1 MPTSDSESARAL
13 RNRRTSDFRLAL
25 PPWITTCSLCY
36 VDLPVHVVS
45 EDHAINRDRR
55 ERIKYVGFT
64 AVVGILLLLNLVGV
78 FDSVFGIDT
87 AIFLAVLAG
96 YKTFYRAISELLDRK
111 ISADLAIVIAAIAA
125 LAIGE
130 YLAAAEAM
138 FIMLLGEGLEAW
150 AAGRTER
157 AIHRFVDQLPHQAR
171 VLRDGAEVEV
181 HVEDL
186 VPGDIIVVRAGE
198 RIAADG
204 IVDKGES
211 SVDESP
217 ITGESVPRDKSWGDE
232 VFSGTVNTHG
242 LLHVRVTHAGDE
254 STLARLIH
262 LVEEARDHRT
272 APVVR
277 VADRYARYFLPA
289 ILLAAGV
296 TYFLSSD
303 SDTTERVR
311 RAVTVL
317 IVGCPCALIL
327 ATPAAMVAA
336 IGGLARRGLLA
347 RGGQV
352 VQKASEIDT
361 VVFDKTG
368 TLTTGAFEI
377 VEILVAPGRT
387 KEEVLALGAT
397 AEASSDHPLARVI
410 VQSAEQ
416 RGIAIEESQDAQI
429 VPGRGAQ
436 CFLDGRVVRAGNE
449 AFLSD
454 NGIEGLHDYLG
465 AADSAGATPV
475 LVASGNAFVGAILL
489 RDTPRQGAHDA
500 IHEIEGLGIPNVIL
514 LTGDRRKAADAMAR
528 VVGITHVEAELLPEQ
543 KLDRIKQL
551 QVQGRKVAMIGDG
564 VNDAPALAAADVG
577 VAISGSGAD
586 IAAEAADVVD
596 LNPEIG
602 RLPKLFGV
610 SRNAVT
616 TVWQNII
623 LFAGVV
629 NVVAV
634 YIAGKGWMG
643 PALAAGVHQISS
655 IFVMLNS
662 VRLLRVERA
671 AGQVSRWQRVW
682 DLLGIGRFWES
693 VVRALRRIDPAGGF
707 AWLVEN
713 HRQLAKPAGA
723 VCLAAWIS
731 TSVFTVRTDELGV
744 IERFG
749 RKVLPHREPGLHLKA
764 PWPVDRLT
772 KVRAKQVRVVEIG
785 FRASEGGS
793 FTEPPSYEWNIQH
806 RDGRIRLQDEETL
819 MLTGDQNM
827 IEMTAVVHYDIVRP
841 DDYLFQHVDA
851 EQLIRAA
858 SEAALRSVVNT
869 VTLDALLT
877 TGRHKAELLAAKDLS
892 ARLDAYQA
900 GIRVLHIRFQDMHP
914 SVEVVDAFREV
925 AGALEEK
932 SRMIN
937 EAEGYANE
945 QVALARGQGEALA
958 QEAKGYLASRSERAV
973 GDAARFQQ
981 LESAYRTAPTAT
993 ATRLYLEAME
1003 EILPGR
1009 KKLVIDTQGGRR
1021 NLWTVDDGVLV
1032 APPGARMQQPP
1043 PPFEMP
1049 QPGE

>member
-1 MPTSDSESARAL
+1 M
-13 RNRRTSDFRLAL
+13 
-25 PPWITTCSLCY
+25 
-36 VDLPVHVVS
+36 HVVS

-64 AVVGILLLLNLVGV
+64 AVVGILLLLNLLGIL
-78 FDSVFGIDT
+78 DSVLGIDT

-96 YKTFYRAISELLDRK
+96 YKTFYRAISELLDRR
-111 ISADLAIVIAAIAA
+111 ISADLAIVIAALAA

-157 AIHRFVDQLPHQAR
+157 AIHRFVDQLPHNAR
-171 VLRDGAEVEV
+171 VLRDGVEVEV

-186 VPGDIIVVRAGE
+186 VPGDVIAVRAGE
-198 RIAADG
+198 RISADG
-204 IVDKGES
+204 IVELGES

-217 ITGESVPRDKSWGDE
+217 ITGESVPRDKTAGDE
-232 VFSGTVNTHG
+232 VFSGTVNGHG
-242 LLHVRVTHAGDE
+242 LLHLRVTHAGEE

-289 ILLAAGV
+289 ILLAAGAV
-296 TYFLSSD
+296 YFLSSD
-303 SDTTERVR
+303 ADTAERVR
-311 RAVTVL
+311 RSVAVL

-377 VEILVAPGRT
+377 VEILVAPGHT
-387 KEEVLALGAT
+387 EEQVLALGAT

-410 VQSAEQ
+410 VRSAGE
-416 RGIAIEESQDAQI
+416 RGINAEESQDAQI

-436 CFLDGRVVRAGNE
+436 CVCDGRVVRAGNE
-449 AFLSD
+449 AFLNE
-454 NGIEGLHDYLG
+454 NGIEGLQDYLA

-475 LVASGNAFVGAILL
+475 LVARGDAFAGAILL
-489 RDTPRQGAHDA
+489 RDTPRRGAHDA
-500 IHEIEGLGIPNVIL
+500 IKEIEDLGIRNVIL

-528 VVGITHVEAELLPEQ
+528 VVGISHVEAELLPEQ

-623 LFAGVV
+623 VFAGVV

-655 IFVMLNS
+655 ILVMLNS
-662 VRLLRVERA
+662 VRLLRVERP
-671 AGQVSRWQRVW
+671 AGQVSRWQRLW
-682 DLLGIGRFWES
+682 RLLGLGRFWES
-693 VVRALRRIDPAGGF
+693 VVSVLRRIDPAGGF

-713 HRQLAKPAGA
+713 RRQLAKPAA
-723 VCLAAWIS
+723 AFCLATWVS
-731 TSVFTVRTDELGV
+731 TSVFTIRTDELGV

-749 RKVLPHREPGLHLKA
+749 RKVLPHREPGLHFKV

-772 KVRAKQVRVVEIG
+772 RVRAKQVRVVEIG
-785 FRASEGGS
+785 FRTSETAS
-793 FTEPPSYEWNIQH
+793 FTQPPSYEWNLQH
-806 RDGRIRLQDEETL
+806 RDGRIQLEDEETL

-827 IEMTAVVHYDIVRP
+827 IEMTAVVHYDITRP

-851 EQLIRAA
+851 ETVIRAA
-858 SEAALRSVVNT
+858 SESALRSVVNT
-869 VTLDALLT
+869 TSLDALLT
-877 TGRHKAELLAAKDLS
+877 TGRHKAELLAAAALNAQLGDY
-892 ARLDAYQA
+892 RA
-900 GIRVLHIRFQDMHP
+900 GVRVLHVRFQDMHP

-945 QVALARGQGEALA
+945 QVALARGQGEALV
-958 QEAKGYLASRSERAV
+958 QEAKGYLVSRSERAG
-973 GDAARFQQ
+973 GDAERFRQ
-981 LESAYRTAPTAT
+981 LESAYRAAPASTS
-993 ATRLYLEAME
+993 TRLYLEAME

-1009 KKLVIDTQGGRR
+1009 KKLIIDSQGGRR
-1021 NLWTVDDGVLV
+1021 TLWTVDDGVLV
-1032 APPGARMQQPP
+1032 APPGAQMQQPP

-1049 QPGE
+1049 EPGE

>member
-1 MPTSDSESARAL
+1 M
-13 RNRRTSDFRLAL
+13 
-25 PPWITTCSLCY
+25 
-36 VDLPVHVVS
+36 HVVS

-64 AVVGILLLLNLVGV
+64 AVVGVLLLLNLVGV
-78 FDSVFGIDT
+78 FRSVLGIDT
-87 AIFLAVLAG
+87 AIFLALLAG
-96 YKTFYRAISELLDRK
+96 YKTFYRAISELFERR
-111 ISADLAIVIAAIAA
+111 ISADLAIVIAAFAA

-157 AIHRFVDQLPHQAR
+157 AIHRFVEQLPQHAR
-171 VLRDGAEVEV
+171 VLEDGQEVEV
-181 HVEDL
+181 PVEDL
-186 VPGDIIVVRAGE
+186 VPGDLIVVRAGE

-204 IVDKGES
+204 VVEKGES
-211 SVDESP
+211 SIDESP
-217 ITGESVPRDKSWGDE
+217 ITGESVPRDKSQGDE
-232 VFSGTVNTHG
+232 VFSGTVNGHG
-242 LLHVRVTHAGDE
+242 RLQIRVSLAGEE

-289 ILLAAGV
+289 ILLAAAAV
-296 TYFLSSD
+296 YFLSSD
-303 SDTTERVR
+303 VETAERVR
-311 RAVTVL
+311 RAVAVL

-327 ATPAAMVAA
+327 ATPSAMVAA

-368 TLTTGAFEI
+368 TLTTGEFEI
-377 VEILVAPGRT
+377 VEILPASGQSER
-387 KEEVLALGAT
+387 EVLSLGAT
-397 AEASSDHPLARVI
+397 AEASSDHPLAKVI
-410 VQSAEQ
+410 VQTAAD
-416 RGIAIEESQDAQI
+416 RGIAVLDSDDAQI
-429 VPGRGAQ
+429 VPGRGAECRAHGQ
-436 CFLDGRVVRAGNE
+436 AVRAGNQ
-449 AFLSD
+449 AFLSA
-454 NGIEGLHDYLG
+454 NGVEVPTSYLD
-465 AADSAGATPV
+465 AADRAGATPV
-475 LVASGNAFVGAILL
+475 LVAADRELIGAILL
-489 RDTPRQGAHDA
+489 RDTPRPGARDA
-500 IHEIEGLGIPNVIL
+500 IHEIEDLGIANIVL

-528 VVGITHVEAELLPEQ
+528 VVGITHVEAELLPEH

-596 LNPEIG
+596 LNRDIG
-602 RLPKLFGV
+602 KLPKLFGV
-610 SRNAVT
+610 SRKAVF

-634 YIAGKGWMG
+634 YVAGMGWMG

-662 VRLLRVERA
+662 VRLLRVERP
-671 AGQVSRWQRVW
+671 AGQLSWRQR
-682 DLLGIGRFWES
+682 LSGSLGLDRLWTA
-693 VVRALRRIDPAGGF
+693 VLNVLRQIDPAAGF

-713 HRQLAKPAGA
+713 RRSLLKPSA
-723 VCLAAWIS
+723 VLLAALWIS
-731 TSVFTVRTDELGV
+731 TSVVVLNTNETGV

-749 RKVLPHREPGLHLKA
+749 RKVLPHRSPGLQVKL

-772 KVRAKQVRVVEIG
+772 RVEAKKARAIEIG
-785 FRASEGGS
+785 FRTSVEEAFSQ
-793 FTEPPSYEWNIQH
+793 PPSYEWNLQH
-806 RDGRIRLQDEETL
+806 RDGRIRLQEEETL

-827 IEMTAVVHYDIVRP
+827 IEMTAVVHYDIERP
-841 DDYLFQHVDA
+841 DDYLFQQVDA
-851 EQLIRAA
+851 EAVIRSA
-858 SEAALRSVVNT
+858 SEATLRSVVNT
-869 VTLDALLT
+869 VPLDSLLT
-877 TGRHKAELLAAKDLS
+877 TGRHQAELKAAEELS
-892 ARLDAYQA
+892 ARLQAYRTGA
-900 GIRVLHIRFQDMHP
+900 RVLHVRFQDLHP

-932 SRMIN
+932 NRMIN

-945 QVALARGQGEALA
+945 QVALARGQGEALV
-958 QEAKGYLASRSERAV
+958 QEAHGYMASRSDRAA
-973 GDAARFQQ
+973 GDAARFSQ
-981 LESAYRTAPTAT
+981 LESAYRGAPGPTS
-993 ATRLYLEAME
+993 TRLYIEAME

-1009 KKLVIDTQGGRR
+1009 KKLIVDTSRGRR
-1021 NLWTVDDGVLV
+1021 TLWTVDEGVFV
-1032 APPGARMQQPP
+1032 APPGSQMQQPP
-1043 PPFEMP
+1043 PPFEIP
-1049 QPGE
+1049 PGAE

>member
-1 MPTSDSESARAL
+1 M
-13 RNRRTSDFRLAL
+13 
-25 PPWITTCSLCY
+25 
-36 VDLPVHVVS
+36 HVVS

-55 ERIKYVGFT
+55 EQIKYVGFT
-64 AVVGILLLLNLVGV
+64 AVVGFLLLLNLFGI
-78 FDSVFGIDT
+78 FDSVGGFDT
-87 AIFLAVLAG
+87 AIFLAILAG

-111 ISADLAIVIAAIAA
+111 ISADLAIVIAAGAA

-157 AIHRFVDQLPHQAR
+157 AIHRFVDQLPHHAR
-171 VLRDGAEVEV
+171 VLRDGEEVEV

-186 VPGDIIVVRAGE
+186 VPGDLVVVRAGE
-198 RIAADG
+198 RISADG
-204 IVDKGES
+204 IVEHGES
-211 SVDESP
+211 SIDESP
-217 ITGESVPRDKSWGDE
+217 ITGESVPRDKTSGDE
-232 VFSGTVNTHG
+232 VFSGTVNGHG
-242 LLHVRVTHAGDE
+242 LLHVRVTHAGEE

-289 ILLAAGV
+289 ILLAAGAV
-296 TYFLSSD
+296 YFLSSD
-303 SDTTERVR
+303 AETSERVR
-311 RAVTVL
+311 RAVAVL

-368 TLTTGAFEI
+368 TLTSGEFEI
-377 VEILVAPGRT
+377 VEILAAEGHS
-387 KEEVLALGAT
+387 EEQVLSLGAT
-397 AEASSDHPLARVI
+397 AEAGSDHPLAKVI
-410 VQSAEQ
+410 VRSAGD
-416 RGIAIEESQDAQI
+416 RGIEAATSEDAQI

-436 CFLDGRVVRAGNE
+436 CVFGGSVIRAGNE
-449 AFLSD
+449 AFLAE
-454 NGIEGLHDYLG
+454 NGIEGFHDSLA
-465 AADSAGATPV
+465 AADRAGATPV
-475 LVASGNAFVGAILL
+475 LVAEGSRFAGAILL
-489 RDTPRQGAHDA
+489 RDTPKPGAHDA
-500 IHEIEGLGIPNVIL
+500 VHEIEDLGIANVIL

-528 VVGITHVEAELLPEQ
+528 VVGISHVEAELLPEQ

-596 LNPEIG
+596 LNAQIG
-602 RLPKLFGV
+602 KLPKLFGV
-610 SRNAVT
+610 SRRAVT

-662 VRLLRVERA
+662 VRLLRVERP
-671 AGQVSRWQRVW
+671 AGQLTRWQRFWGFV
-682 DLLGIGRFWES
+682 GIGRVWEAAVAILS
-693 VVRALRRIDPAGGF
+693 RIDPAGGF
-707 AWLVEN
+707 AWLVE
-713 HRQLAKPAGA
+713 HRRRLWRPAGVA
-723 VCLAAWIS
+723 CLAAWVS
-731 TSVFTVRTDELGV
+731 TSAFTIGTEEVGV

-749 RKVLPHREPGLHLKA
+749 RKVMPHREPGLHLKL

-772 KVRAKQVRVVEIG
+772 KIRAREIRVIEIG
-785 FRASEGGS
+785 FRTSDAAS
-793 FTEPPSYEWNIQH
+793 FNEPPAYEWNLQH
-806 RDGRIRLQDEETL
+806 RDGRIQLRDDETL

-827 IEMTAVVHYDIVRP
+827 IEMTAVVHYDIDRP
-841 DDYLFQHVDA
+841 DDYLFQQVDP
-851 EQLIRAA
+851 ESLIRSA

-869 VTLDALLT
+869 IPLDSLLT
-877 TGRHKAELLAAKDLS
+877 TGRRKAEGLAAEELNALLADY
-892 ARLDAYQA
+892 RA
-900 GIRVLHIRFQDMHP
+900 GVRALKVHIQDMHP

-932 SRMIN
+932 NRMIN

-945 QVALARGQGEALA
+945 QVALARGQGEALV
-958 QEAKGYLASRSERAV
+958 QEAEGYRASRSDRAS
-973 GDAARFQQ
+973 GDAARFSQ
-981 LESAYRTAPTAT
+981 LESAYRTAPGPTS
-993 ATRLYLEAME
+993 TRLYLETME
-1003 EILPGR
+1003 EVLPGR
-1009 KKLVIDTQGGRR
+1009 RKLVIDSAGGRR
-1021 NLWTVDDGVLV
+1021 TLWTMDDGVLV
-1032 APPGARMQQPP
+1032 APPGSQMQQPP

-1049 QPGE
+1049 EHGE

>member
-1 MPTSDSESARAL
+1 M
-13 RNRRTSDFRLAL
+13 
-25 PPWITTCSLCY
+25 
-36 VDLPVHVVS
+36 HVVS

-64 AVVGILLLLNLVGV
+64 AVVGVLLLLNLFGV
-78 FDSVFGIDT
+78 FDSVLGIDT
-87 AIFLAVLAG
+87 AIILAILAG
-96 YKTFYRAISELLDRK
+96 YKTFYRAIAELLDRK
-111 ISADLAIVIAAIAA
+111 ISADLAIVIAAVAA

-130 YLAAAEAM
+130 NLAAAEAM

-157 AIHRFVDQLPHQAR
+157 AIHRFVDQLPHHAR
-171 VLRDGAEVEV
+171 ILRDGEEVEV

-198 RIAADG
+198 RISADG
-204 IVDKGES
+204 TVELGES

-217 ITGESVPRDKSWGDE
+217 ITGESVPRDKAFGDE
-232 VFSGTVNTHG
+232 VFSGTVNGHG
-242 LLHVRVTHAGDE
+242 RLHIRVTHAGEE

-289 ILLAAGV
+289 ILLAAAAV
-296 TYFLSSD
+296 YFLAGD
-303 SDTTERVR
+303 VETAERVR
-311 RAVTVL
+311 RSVAVL

-352 VQKASEIDT
+352 VQKAAEIDT

-368 TLTTGAFEI
+368 TLTSGAFEI
-377 VEILVAPGRT
+377 VEILAAPGRA
-387 KEEVLALGAT
+387 EAEVLALGAT
-397 AEASSDHPLARVI
+397 AEASSDHPLAKVVVRA
-410 VQSAEQ
+410 AEE
-416 RGIAIEESQDAQI
+416 RGIPTGAAEDAQI

-436 CFLDGRVVRAGNE
+436 CIHEGLAIRAGNE
-449 AFLSD
+449 AFLAEH
-454 NGIEGLHDYLG
+454 GVGGLRDYLH
-465 AADSAGATPV
+465 AADRAGATPV
-475 LVASGNAFVGAILL
+475 LVAQGRDLVGAILL
-489 RDTPRQGAHDA
+489 RDTPRSGAHQA
-500 IHEIEGLGIPNVIL
+500 VHEIEDLGISNVIL
-514 LTGDRRKAADAMAR
+514 LTGDRRKAADAMAK
-528 VVGITHVEAELLPEQ
+528 VVGINHVEAELLPEQ

-596 LNPEIG
+596 LNPGIG
-602 RLPKLFGV
+602 KLPKLFGV

-629 NVVAV
+629 NVAAV
-634 YIAGKGWMG
+634 YVAGKGWMG

-662 VRLLRVERA
+662 VRLLRVERP
-671 AGQVSRWQRVW
+671 AGQLARWERLW
-682 DLLGIGRFWES
+682 SLTGIGRLWEGA
-693 VVRALRRIDPAGGF
+693 VRLLSRIDPAAGF

-713 HRQLAKPAGA
+713 RGKLAMPAAG
-723 VCLAAWIS
+723 VCLAAWLS
-731 TSVFTVRTDELGV
+731 TAAFTVGTEEVGV

-749 RKVLPHREPGLHLKA
+749 RKALPYRGPGLHLKL

-772 KVRAKQVRVVEIG
+772 LVRARQVRAVEIG
-785 FRASEGGS
+785 FRTAEETAFS
-793 FTEPPSYEWNIQH
+793 EPPSYEWNLQH
-806 RDGRIRLQDEETL
+806 RDGRIQRNDEESL

-827 IEMTAVVHYDIVRP
+827 IEMTAVVHYDIAKP
-841 DDYLFQHVDA
+841 DDYLFRHADPEAV
-851 EQLIRAA
+851 IRAA
-858 SEAALRSVVNT
+858 SEAALRTVVNT
-869 VTLDALLT
+869 VPLDSLLT
-877 TGRHKAELLAAKDLS
+877 TGRRDAESRAAAELS
-892 ARLDAYQA
+892 SRLEAY
-900 GIRVLHIRFQDMHP
+900 GVGVRVLHVRFQDMHP

-945 QVALARGQGEALA
+945 QVALARGQAEALV
-958 QEAKGYLASRSERAV
+958 QEAKGYRASRTERAD
-973 GDAARFQQ
+973 GDANRFRQAEAAHR
-981 LESAYRTAPTAT
+981 LAPGPNS
-993 ATRLYLEAME
+993 TRLYLEAME

-1009 KKLVIDTQGGRR
+1009 EKLVVDSQGGRR
-1021 NLWTVDDGVLV
+1021 TLWTLDEGVLL
-1032 APPGARMQQPP
+1032 APSAGQAQQPP
-1043 PPFEMP
+1043 PPFEIP
-1049 QPGE
+1049 ELGE

>member
-1 MPTSDSESARAL
+1 M
-13 RNRRTSDFRLAL
+13 
-25 PPWITTCSLCY
+25 
-36 VDLPVHVVS
+36 HVVS

-55 ERIKYVGFT
+55 EQVKYVGFT
-64 AVVGILLLLNLVGV
+64 VFVGVLLLLNLFGV
-78 FDSVFGIDT
+78 FDSVAGVDT
-87 AIFLAVLAG
+87 AIFLAILAG
-96 YKTFYRAISELLDRK
+96 YKTFYRAISELLERK
-111 ISADLAIVIAAIAA
+111 ISADLAIVIAATAA

-157 AIHRFVDQLPHQAR
+157 AIHRFVDQLPHHAR
-171 VLRDGAEVEV
+171 VLRDGSEVEV

-186 VPGDIIVVRAGE
+186 VPGDLIVVRAGE
-198 RIAADG
+198 RISADG
-204 IVDKGES
+204 VVRSGES

-217 ITGESVPRDKSWGDE
+217 ITGESVPRDKAPGEE
-232 VFSGTVNTHG
+232 VFSGTVNGHG
-242 LLHVRVTHAGDE
+242 LLHIRVTHAGEE

-289 ILLAAGV
+289 ILLAAGAV
-296 TYFLSSD
+296 YFLTGSA
-303 SDTTERVR
+303 DTAERVR
-311 RAVTVL
+311 RAVAVL

-368 TLTTGAFEI
+368 TLTSGEFEI
-377 VEILVAPGRT
+377 VEVLAGPGRS
-387 KEEVLALGAT
+387 EAQVLALGAT
-397 AEASSDHPLARVI
+397 AEAGSDHPLAKVI
-410 VQSAEQ
+410 VRSASDK
-416 RGIAIEESQDAQI
+416 GIAVGTPQDARI

-436 CFLDGRVVRAGNE
+436 CVYGGQVVRAGNE
-449 AFLSD
+449 AFLAE
-454 NGIEGLHDYLG
+454 NGITDFRDSLE
-465 AADSAGATPV
+465 AADRAGATPV
-475 LVASGNAFVGAILL
+475 LIAEGSRFAGAILL
-489 RDTPRQGAHDA
+489 RDTPKSGAHDVV
-500 IHEIEGLGIPNVIL
+500 HEIEELGIANVIL

-528 VVGITHVEAELLPEQ
+528 VVGISHVEAELLPEQ

-596 LNPEIG
+596 LNARITK
-602 RLPKLFGV
+602 LPKLFGV
-610 SRNAVT
+610 SRRAVT

-662 VRLLRVERA
+662 VRLLRVERP
-671 AGQVSRWQRVW
+671 AGHTSVRQRVW
-682 DLLGIGRFWES
+682 DFLGIKELWAAGVGILS
-693 VVRALRRIDPAGGF
+693 RIDPAGGF
-707 AWLVEN
+707 AWLVE
-713 HRQLAKPAGA
+713 HRRRLAKPAA
-723 VCLAAWIS
+723 VAVLAGWMT
-731 TSVFTVRTDELGV
+731 TSLFTIGTEEVGV

-749 RKVLPHREPGLHLKA
+749 RKVMPHREPGLHLKL

-772 KVRAKQVRVVEIG
+772 RVRAREIRVIEIG
-785 FRASEGGS
+785 FRTSDSTS
-793 FTEPPSYEWNIQH
+793 FSEPPAYEWNIQH
-806 RDGRIRLQDEETL
+806 RDGRIQLRDDETL

-827 IEMTAVVHYDIVRP
+827 IEMTAVVHYNIDRP
-841 DDYLFQHVDA
+841 DDYLFQQVDPEA
-851 EQLIRAA
+851 VLRTA

-869 VTLDALLT
+869 IPLDSLLT
-877 TGRHKAELLAAKDLS
+877 TGRRAAEKRAAEGLNGLLAEY
-892 ARLDAYQA
+892 RT
-900 GIRVLHIRFQDMHP
+900 GVHVLKIHIQDMHP

-932 SRMIN
+932 NRMIN

-945 QVALARGQGEALA
+945 QVALARGQSEALV
-958 QEAKGYLASRSERAV
+958 QEAKGYRASRSDRAG
-973 GDAARFQQ
+973 GDAARFTQM
-981 LESAYRTAPTAT
+981 ESAYRAAPTST
-993 ATRLYLEAME
+993 STRLYLETME

-1009 KKLVIDTQGGRR
+1009 RKLVIDSAGGRR
-1021 NLWTVDDGVLV
+1021 TLWTMDEGVLV
-1032 APPGARMQQPP
+1032 SPPGTQMQQPP

-1049 QPGE
+1049 ELGE

>member
-1 MPTSDSESARAL
+1 M
-13 RNRRTSDFRLAL
+13 
-25 PPWITTCSLCY
+25 
-36 VDLPVHVVS
+36 HVVS

-55 ERIKYVGFT
+55 EQIKYVGFT
-64 AVVGILLLLNLVGV
+64 AVVGVLLLLNLIGI
-78 FDSVFGIDT
+78 FDTLAGLDT
-87 AIFLAVLAG
+87 AIFLALLAG
-96 YKTFYRAISELLDRK
+96 YKTFYRAIAELLDRR
-111 ISADLAIVIAAIAA
+111 ISADLAIVIAAAAA

-157 AIHRFVDQLPHQAR
+157 AIHRFVDQLPHHAR
-171 VLRDGAEVEV
+171 VVRDGEEVEV

-186 VPGDIIVVRAGE
+186 LAGDLIAVRAGE
-198 RIAADG
+198 RISADG
-204 IVDKGES
+204 MVERGAS

-217 ITGESVPRDKSWGDE
+217 ITGESVPRDKTVGDE
-232 VFSGTVNTHG
+232 VFSGTVNGHG
-242 LLHVRVTHAGDE
+242 LLHVRVTHAADD

-289 ILLAAGV
+289 ILLAAGAV
-296 TYFLSSD
+296 YFLSA
-303 SDTTERVR
+303 DTETEERVR
-311 RAVTVL
+311 RAVAVL

-352 VQKASEIDT
+352 VQKAAEIDT

-368 TLTTGAFEI
+368 TLTTGQFEI
-377 VEILVAPGRT
+377 VEIIAAEGHS
-387 KEEVLALGAT
+387 EEQVLTLGAT
-397 AEASSDHPLARVI
+397 AEAGSDHPLAKVI
-410 VQSAEQ
+410 VRSAEERNLP
-416 RGIAIEESQDAQI
+416 RGQASDARI
-429 VPGRGAQ
+429 VPGRGAE
-436 CFLDGRVVRAGNE
+436 CICNGRPLRAGNE
-449 AFLSD
+449 GFLAEA
-454 NGIEGLHDYLG
+454 GIENLQDYLD
-465 AADSAGATPV
+465 AADRAGATPV
-475 LVASGNAFVGAILL
+475 LIADGNRFAGAILL
-489 RDTPRQGAHDA
+489 RDTPKPGAHDA
-500 IHEIEGLGIPNVIL
+500 IHEIEELGLSNIIL
-514 LTGDRRKAADAMAR
+514 LTGDRRKSADAMAR
-528 VVGITHVEAELLPEQ
+528 VVGISHVVAELLPEQ
-543 KLDRIKQL
+543 KLDHIKQL
-551 QVQGRKVAMIGDG
+551 QIQGRKVAMIGDG

-577 VAISGSGAD
+577 IAISGSGAD

-596 LNPEIG
+596 LNTQIG

-610 SRNAVT
+610 SRRAVT

-634 YIAGKGWMG
+634 YVAGIGWMG

-662 VRLLRVERA
+662 VRLLRVERP
-671 AGQVSRWQRVW
+671 AGQVSRWRRGW
-682 DLLGIGRFWES
+682 ELLGLGRTWEGLLDGL
-693 VVRALRRIDPAGGF
+693 ARIDPAAGF

-713 HRQLAKPAGA
+713 RQRLAGPGA
-723 VCLAAWIS
+723 AALLASWLA
-731 TSVFTVRTDELGV
+731 TSGFMIGTQEIGV

-749 RKVLPHREPGLHLKA
+749 RKVLPYREPGLQLKF

-772 KVRAKQVRVVEIG
+772 RIQAQQIRVIEIG
-785 FRASEGGS
+785 FRTAETTAFSD
-793 FTEPPSYEWNIQH
+793 PPAYEWNLQH
-806 RDGRIRLQDEETL
+806 RDGRIQLREDETL

-827 IEMTAVVHYDIVRP
+827 IELTAVVHYDIGRP
-841 DDYLFQHVDA
+841 EDYLFRQLDA
-851 EQLIRAA
+851 ETTIRAA

-869 VTLDALLT
+869 MHLDALLT
-877 TGRHKAELLAAKDLS
+877 TGRREAE
-892 ARLDAYQA
+892 RLTAERMNEMLGEYEA
-900 GIRVLHIRFQDMHP
+900 GVHVLQVNIQDMHP

-932 SRMIN
+932 NRMIN

-945 QVALARGQGEALA
+945 QVALARGQAEALV
-958 QEAKGYLASRSERAV
+958 QEAKAYRASRSDRAG
-973 GDAARFQQ
+973 GDASRFNQ
-981 LESAYRTAPTAT
+981 LEGAYRTAPESTV
-993 ATRLYLEAME
+993 TRLYLEAME

-1009 KKLVIDTQGGRR
+1009 QKVVIDSHGGKRT
-1021 NLWTVDDGVLV
+1021 LWTMDDGVLV
-1032 APPGARMQQPP
+1032 APSGARMQQPP
-1043 PPFEMP
+1043 PPFEIP
-1049 QPGE
+1049 ETRE

>member
-1 MPTSDSESARAL
+1 M
-13 RNRRTSDFRLAL
+13 
-25 PPWITTCSLCY
+25 
-36 VDLPVHVVS
+36 HVVS

-55 ERIKYVGFT
+55 EQIKYVGFT
-64 AVVGILLLLNLVGV
+64 AVVGALLLLNVLGI
-78 FDSVFGIDT
+78 FDSVAGFDT

-96 YKTFYRAISELLDRK
+96 YKTFYRAISELLERR
-111 ISADLAIVIAAIAA
+111 ISADLAIVIAAGAA

-157 AIHRFVDQLPHQAR
+157 AIHRFVEQLPHHAR
-171 VLRDGAEVEV
+171 VLRDGTEVEV

-186 VPGDIIVVRAGE
+186 VPGDLIAVRAGE

-204 IVDKGES
+204 VVERGES
-211 SVDESP
+211 SIDESP
-217 ITGESVPRDKSWGDE
+217 ITGESVPRDKTAGDE
-232 VFSGTVNTHG
+232 VFSGTVNGHG
-242 LLHVRVTHAGDE
+242 LLHVRVTHAGDD

-289 ILLAAGV
+289 ILLTAGAV
-296 TYFLSSD
+296 YFLASD
-303 SDTTERVR
+303 VETSERVR
-311 RAVTVL
+311 RAVAVL
-317 IVGCPCALIL
+317 IVACPCALIL

-352 VQKASEIDT
+352 VQKAAEIDT

-368 TLTTGAFEI
+368 TLTTGEFEI
-377 VEILVAPGRT
+377 VE
-387 KEEVLALGAT
+387 VLAAEGHSAERVLSLGAT
-397 AEASSDHPLARVI
+397 AEAGSDHPLAKVI
-410 VQSAEQ
+410 VRSADE
-416 RGIAIEESQDAQI
+416 RGIPPGVSQDAKI

-436 CFLDGRVVRAGNE
+436 CIHEGRVIRAGNE
-449 AFLSD
+449 AFLAE
-454 NGIEGLHDYLG
+454 NGIENLKDYLD
-465 AADSAGATPV
+465 AADRAGATPV
-475 LVASGNAFVGAILL
+475 LVAHGQQFAGAILL
-489 RDTPRQGAHDA
+489 RDTPKAGAHGA
-500 IHEIEGLGIPNVIL
+500 IHEIEDLGIPNVIL

-596 LNPEIG
+596 LNTQIG
-602 RLPKLFGV
+602 KLPRLFGV
-610 SRNAVT
+610 SRQAVT

-634 YIAGKGWMG
+634 YVAGKGWMG

-662 VRLLRVERA
+662 VRLLRIERP
-671 AGQVSRWQRVW
+671 AGQVTRWKRFWGAV
-682 DLLGIGRFWES
+682 GIGRVWES
-693 VVRALRRIDPAGGF
+693 VVGFLSRIDPAGGF

-713 HRQLAKPAGA
+713 RRRLAKPAGA
-723 VCLAAWIS
+723 ALLVAWAS
-731 TSVFTVRTDELGV
+731 TSAFTVRTEEVGV

-764 PWPVDRLT
+764 PWPVDRVT
-772 KVRAKQVRVVEIG
+772 KVRAKQVRVIEIG
-785 FRASEGGS
+785 FRTSPTS
-793 FTEPPSYEWNIQH
+793 TFTEPPSYEWNLQH
-806 RDGRIRLQDEETL
+806 RDGRIQLRDEETL

-827 IEMTAVVHYDIVRP
+827 IEMTAVVHYDIERP
-841 DDYLFQHVDA
+841 DDYLFQQVDP
-851 EQLIRAA
+851 ETVIRAA
-858 SEAALRSVVNT
+858 SEAALRSVVNS
-869 VTLDALLT
+869 VSLDTLLT
-877 TGRHKAELLAAKDLS
+877 AGRRGAERRAADELNQLLADYHS
-892 ARLDAYQA
+892 
-900 GIRVLHIRFQDMHP
+900 GVNVLHVNIQDMHP

-932 SRMIN
+932 NRMIN
-937 EAEGYANE
+937 EAEAYSNE
-945 QVALARGQGEALA
+945 RVALARGQGAALVQTA
-958 QEAKGYLASRSERAV
+958 RGYKASRSDRAG
-973 GDAARFQQ
+973 GDAARFNQ
-981 LESAYRTAPTAT
+981 LETAYRAAPQSTS
-993 ATRLYLEAME
+993 TRLYLETME

-1009 KKLVIDTQGGRR
+1009 KKLVIDSQGGRR
-1021 NLWTVDDGVLV
+1021 TLWTVDDGVLV
-1032 APPGARMQQPP
+1032 APQGSQMQQPP
-1043 PPFEMP
+1043 PPFEIP
-1049 QPGE
+1049 EVGE

>member
-1 MPTSDSESARAL
+1 M
-13 RNRRTSDFRLAL
+13 
-25 PPWITTCSLCY
+25 
-36 VDLPVHVVS
+36 
-45 EDHAINRDRR
+45 
-55 ERIKYVGFT
+55 GFT
-64 AVVGILLLLNLVGV
+64 AVVGVLLLLNL
-78 FDSVFGIDT
+78 FGIFDTLAGLDT
-87 AIFLAVLAG
+87 AIFLALVAG
-96 YKTFYRAISELLDRK
+96 YKTFYRAIAELLDRR
-111 ISADLAIVIAAIAA
+111 ISADLAIVIAAAAA

-157 AIHRFVDQLPHQAR
+157 AIHRFVDQLPHHAR
-171 VLRDGAEVEV
+171 VIRNGEEVEV

-186 VPGDIIVVRAGE
+186 LAGDLIAVRAGE
-198 RIAADG
+198 RISADG
-204 IVDKGES
+204 IVERGES

-217 ITGESVPRDKSWGDE
+217 ITGESVPRDKTEGDE
-232 VFSGTVNTHG
+232 VFSGTVNGHG

-289 ILLAAGV
+289 ILLAAGAV
-296 TYFLSSD
+296 YFLSGD
-303 SDTTERVR
+303 VETAERVR
-311 RAVTVL
+311 RAVAVL

-352 VQKASEIDT
+352 VQKAAEVDT

-368 TLTTGAFEI
+368 TLTTGNFEI
-377 VEILVAPGRT
+377 VEIIAGEGHT
-387 KEEVLALGAT
+387 DEQVLTLGAT
-397 AEASSDHPLARVI
+397 AEAGSDHPLAKVI
-410 VQSAEQ
+410 VRSAAE
-416 RGIAIEESQDAQI
+416 RDLPLEESQDARI
-429 VPGRGAQ
+429 VPGRGAE
-436 CFLDGRVVRAGNE
+436 CTCNGRIVRAGNE
-449 AFLSD
+449 GFLAEA
-454 NGIEGLHDYLG
+454 GILGLQDYLD
-465 AADSAGATPV
+465 AADRAGATPV
-475 LVASGNAFVGAILL
+475 LVADGNRFAGAILL
-489 RDTPRQGAHDA
+489 RDTPKLGAHDA
-500 IHEIEGLGIPNVIL
+500 IHEIEDLGIPNIIL
-514 LTGDRRKAADAMAR
+514 LTGDRRKAADAMAK
-528 VVGITHVEAELLPEQ
+528 VVGISHVEAELLPEQ

-577 VAISGSGAD
+577 IAISGSGAD

-596 LNPEIG
+596 LNTQIG

-610 SRNAVT
+610 SRRAVT

-623 LFAGVV
+623 LFAGIV

-634 YIAGKGWMG
+634 YVAGVGWMG

-662 VRLLRVERA
+662 VRLLRVERPT
-671 AGQVSRWQRVW
+671 GQMSRAERLSEFLGLGRIWEE
-682 DLLGIGRFWES
+682 LLH
-693 VVRALRRIDPAGGF
+693 VLMRIDPAAGF

-713 HRQLAKPAGA
+713 RQRLAKPGA
-723 VCLAAWIS
+723 AALLAAWAS
-731 TSVFTVRTDELGV
+731 TAGFMIGTEEVGV

-749 RKVLPHREPGLHLKA
+749 RKVLPYREPGLHVKF

-772 KVRAKQVRVVEIG
+772 RIRAKQVRVIEIG
-785 FRASEGGS
+785 FRTTDTTAFS
-793 FTEPPSYEWNIQH
+793 EPPAYEWNLQH
-806 RDGRIRLQDEETL
+806 RDGRIQPREDETL

-827 IEMTAVVHYDIVRP
+827 IEMTAVVHYDIERP
-841 DDYLFQHVDA
+841 EDYVFRQLDA
-851 EQLIRAA
+851 EATIRAA

-869 VTLDALLT
+869 MHLDTLLT
-877 TGRHKAELLAAKDLS
+877 TGRRNAEELAASRMNGMLAD
-892 ARLDAYQA
+892 YEA
-900 GIRVLHIRFQDMHP
+900 GVRVLQINIQDMHP

-932 SRMIN
+932 NRMIN

-945 QVALARGQGEALA
+945 QVALARGQGQALVHEAH
-958 QEAKGYLASRSERAV
+958 GYKASRADRAG
-973 GDAARFQQ
+973 GDAARFNQ
-981 LESAYRTAPTAT
+981 LERAYRTAPESTS
-993 ATRLYLEAME
+993 TRLYLEAME

-1009 KKLVIDTQGGRR
+1009 RKLIIDSRGGKRT
-1021 NLWTVDDGVLV
+1021 LWTMDDGVLV
-1032 APPGARMQQPP
+1032 APSGSQLQQPP
-1043 PPFEMP
+1043 PPFEI
-1049 QPGE
+1049 PGTGE

>member
-1 MPTSDSESARAL
+1 M
-13 RNRRTSDFRLAL
+13 
-25 PPWITTCSLCY
+25 
-36 VDLPVHVVS
+36 HVVS

-64 AVVGILLLLNLVGV
+64 AVVGVLLLLNLFGI
-78 FDSVFGIDT
+78 FDSVLGIDT

-96 YKTFYRAISELLDRK
+96 YKTFYRAIAELLDRK
-111 ISADLAIVIAAIAA
+111 ISADLAIVIAAMAA

-157 AIHRFVDQLPHQAR
+157 AIHRFVDQLPQHAR
-171 VLRDGAEVEV
+171 LLRDGSEVEV
-181 HVEDL
+181 DVEDL
-186 VPGDIIVVRAGE
+186 VPGDVIAVRAGE
-198 RIAADG
+198 RISADG
-204 IVDKGES
+204 VVERGES

-217 ITGESVPRDKSWGDE
+217 ITGESVPRDKATGDE
-232 VFSGTVNTHG
+232 VFSGTVNGHG
-242 LLHVRVTHAGDE
+242 LLHIRVTHAGDE

-289 ILLAAGV
+289 ILLAAGAV
-296 TYFLSSD
+296 YFLSSD
-303 SDTTERVR
+303 VETAERVR
-311 RAVTVL
+311 RAVAVL

-352 VQKASEIDT
+352 VQKASEVDT
-361 VVFDKTG
+361 IVFDKTG

-377 VEILVAPGRT
+377 VEVMAAPGHTDRQ
-387 KEEVLALGAT
+387 VLELGAT

-410 VQSAEQ
+410 VRSAEQ
-416 RGIAIEESQDAQI
+416 RGIAPRQSQDAQI

-436 CFLDGRVVRAGNE
+436 CLCDGHLVRAGNE
-449 AFLSD
+449 AFLAD
-454 NGIEGLHDYLG
+454 NGIEGVQDYLV
-465 AADSAGATPV
+465 AADRAGATPV
-475 LVASGNAFVGAILL
+475 LVAAGDTLAGAILL
-489 RDTPRQGAHDA
+489 RDTPRHGAHDA
-500 IHEIEGLGIPNVIL
+500 IHEIEDLGIPNIIL

-602 RLPKLFGV
+602 KLPKLFGV

-634 YIAGKGWMG
+634 YVAGKGWMG

-662 VRLLRVERA
+662 VRLLRVERPA
-671 AGQVSRWQRVW
+671 HQISRWRRLW
-682 DLLGIGRFWES
+682 ESLGIGHLWERL
-693 VVRALRRIDPAGGF
+693 VEILRGIDPAGGF

-713 HRQLAKPAGA
+713 HRRLARPFA
-723 VCLAAWIS
+723 VLCLAAWVS
-731 TSVFTVRTDELGV
+731 TSVFMLRTDEIGV

-749 RKVLPHREPGLHLKA
+749 RKVLPHREPGIHLKI

-772 KVRAKQVRVVEIG
+772 RVQAKQVRVVEIG
-785 FRASEGGS
+785 FRTSEGAS
-793 FTEPPSYEWNIQH
+793 FSEPPAYEWNLQH
-806 RDGRIRLQDEETL
+806 RDGRLQLRDEETL

-827 IEMTAVVHYDIVRP
+827 IEMTAVVHYDIDRP
-841 DDYLFQHVDA
+841 DDYLFRQVDA
-851 EQLIRAA
+851 EAVIRAA
-858 SEAALRSVVNT
+858 SESALRSVVNT
-869 VTLDALLT
+869 IPLDSLLT
-877 TGRHKAELLAAKDLS
+877 TGRHGAELQAAEELS
-892 ARLDAYQA
+892 SRLDYYQT
-900 GIRVLHIRFQDMHP
+900 GVRVLHVRFQDMHP

-945 QVALARGQGEALA
+945 QVALARGQGEALV
-958 QEAKGYLASRSERAV
+958 QVAKGYKASRSDRAG
-973 GDAARFQQ
+973 GDAERFRQ
-981 LESAYRTAPTAT
+981 LESAYRTAPAPTS
-993 ATRLYLEAME
+993 TRLYLEAME

-1009 KKLVIDTQGGRR
+1009 KKLIIDSQGGRR
-1021 NLWTVDDGVLV
+1021 TLWTLDDGVLV
-1032 APPGARMQQPP
+1032 APSGAQMQQPP
-1043 PPFEMP
+1043 PAFEIP
-1049 QPGE
+1049 EPGE

>member
-1 MPTSDSESARAL
+1 M
-13 RNRRTSDFRLAL
+13 
-25 PPWITTCSLCY
+25 
-36 VDLPVHVVS
+36 HVVS

-64 AVVGILLLLNLVGV
+64 AVVGVLLLLNLLGI
-78 FDSVFGIDT
+78 FDSILGIDT

-96 YKTFYRAISELLDRK
+96 YKTFYRAIAELLDRK
-111 ISADLAIVIAAIAA
+111 ISADLAIVIAALAA
-125 LAIGE
+125 IAIGE

-157 AIHRFVDQLPHQAR
+157 AIHRFVDQLPHHAR
-171 VLRDGAEVEV
+171 VLRDGEEVEI

-186 VPGDIIVVRAGE
+186 VHGDVIVVRAGE
-198 RIAADG
+198 RISADG
-204 IVDKGES
+204 VVEKGES

-217 ITGESVPRDKSWGDE
+217 ITGESVPRDKAAGDE

-242 LLHVRVTHAGDE
+242 LLQVRVTHAGDE

-289 ILLAAGV
+289 ILLAAGAV
-296 TYFLSSD
+296 YFLAAD
-303 SDTTERVR
+303 ADTTERVR
-311 RAVTVL
+311 RAVAVL

-352 VQKASEIDT
+352 VQRASEIDT

-368 TLTTGAFEI
+368 TLTTGEFEI
-377 VEILVAPGRT
+377 VDILAAPGCDQDQ
-387 KEEVLALGAT
+387 VLALGAT

-410 VQSAEQ
+410 VRNAEQ
-416 RGIAIEESQDAQI
+416 RGIAVEASSEAQI

-436 CFLDGRVVRAGNE
+436 CISGGSVLRAGNE
-449 AFLSD
+449 AFLGEG
-454 NGIEGLHDYLG
+454 GIEGLRDYLA
-465 AADSAGATPV
+465 AADSAGATAV
-475 LVASGNAFVGAILL
+475 LVSRDDAFVGAILL
-489 RDTPRQGAHDA
+489 RDTPRSGAHDA
-500 IHEIEGLGIPNVIL
+500 IHEIEDLGIANVIL
-514 LTGDRRKAADAMAR
+514 LTGDRRKAADAMAK
-528 VVGITHVEAELLPEQ
+528 VVGISHVEAELMPEQ

-610 SRNAVT
+610 SRTAVA

-662 VRLLRVERA
+662 VRLLRIERP
-671 AGQVSRWQRVW
+671 AGHLSHWQRLW
-682 DLLGIGRFWES
+682 DFLGIGRFWS
-693 VVRALRRIDPAGGF
+693 VVVSVLRRIDPAGGF

-713 HRQLAKPAGA
+713 RRRLARPAGA
-723 VCLAAWIS
+723 LGLAVWVS
-731 TSVFTVRTDELGV
+731 TSMFMVRTDEIGV

-749 RKVLPHREPGLHLKA
+749 RKVLPHREPGLNLKI

-772 KVRAKQVRVVEIG
+772 RVQARQVRVVEIG
-785 FRASEGGS
+785 FRASDAAAFS
-793 FTEPPSYEWNIQH
+793 EPPSYEWNIQH
-806 RDGRIRLQDEETL
+806 RGGRIELEDDETL

-827 IEMTAVVHYDIVRP
+827 IEMTAVVHYDIDRP
-841 DDYLFQHVDA
+841 DEYLFQHVDA
-851 EQLIRAA
+851 EQAIRAA

-877 TGRHKAELLAAKDLS
+877 TGRHDAEQLAAKELG
-892 ARLDAYQA
+892 ARLDSYRT
-900 GIRVLHIRFQDMHP
+900 GVRVLHVRFQDMHP

-945 QVALARGQGEALA
+945 QVALARGQGAA
-958 QEAKGYLASRSERAV
+958 MVQEAKGYRASRSDRAG
-973 GDAARFQQ
+973 GDASRFSQ
-981 LESAYRTAPTAT
+981 LESAYRAAPSSTS
-993 ATRLYLEAME
+993 TRLYLEAME

-1009 KKLVIDTQGGRR
+1009 KKLIIDSQGGRR
-1021 NLWTVDDGVLV
+1021 TLWTVDDGVLL
-1032 APPGARMQQPP
+1032 APSGAQIQQPP

-1049 QPGE
+1049 EPGE

>member
-1 MPTSDSESARAL
+1 M
-13 RNRRTSDFRLAL
+13 
-25 PPWITTCSLCY
+25 
-36 VDLPVHVVS
+36 HVVS

-55 ERIKYVGFT
+55 EQIKYVGFT
-64 AVVGILLLLNLVGV
+64 AVVGVLLLLNLFGI
-78 FDSVFGIDT
+78 FDSLLGIDT

-96 YKTFYRAISELLDRK
+96 YKTFYRAIAELLDRK
-111 ISADLAIVIAAIAA
+111 ISADLAIVIAAMAA

-157 AIHRFVDQLPHQAR
+157 AIHRFVDQLPHHAR
-171 VLRDGAEVEV
+171 VIREGQEVEV

-186 VPGDIIVVRAGE
+186 VPGDVIAVRAGE

-204 IVDKGES
+204 IVQVGES

-217 ITGESVPRDKSWGDE
+217 ITGESVPRDKALGDE
-232 VFSGTVNTHG
+232 VFSGTLNGHG
-242 LLHVRVTHAGDE
+242 LLHIRVTHAGDE

-289 ILLAAGV
+289 ILLAAGAV
-296 TYFLSSD
+296 YFLSSD
-303 SDTTERVR
+303 ADNAERVR
-311 RAVTVL
+311 RAVAVL

-352 VQKASEIDT
+352 VQAASEIDT
-361 VVFDKTG
+361 IVFDKTG

-377 VEILVAPGRT
+377 IDILVTPGHT
-387 KEEVLALGAT
+387 EEEVLTLGAT
-397 AEASSDHPLARVI
+397 AEASSDHPLAKV
-410 VQSAEQ
+410 VVSAAEE
-416 RGIAIEESQDAQI
+416 RGISAGAFHDAQI

-436 CFLDGRVVRAGNE
+436 CLHNGRVIRAGNE
-449 AFLSD
+449 AFLNEHGISD
-454 NGIEGLHDYLG
+454 LDDYLA
-465 AADSAGATPV
+465 AADRAGATAV
-475 LVASGNAFVGAILL
+475 LVADGDRFAGAILL
-489 RDTPRQGAHDA
+489 RDTPRAGAHDA
-500 IHEIEGLGIPNVIL
+500 IREIEELGIANVIL

-528 VVGITHVEAELLPEQ
+528 VVGISHVEAELLPEQ

-551 QVQGRKVAMIGDG
+551 QLQGRKVAMIGDG

-596 LNPEIG
+596 LNPDIS

-610 SRNAVT
+610 SRRAVT

-634 YIAGKGWMG
+634 YVAGIGWMG

-662 VRLLRVERA
+662 VRLLRIERPP
-671 AGQVSRWQRVW
+671 GRVSRAER
-682 DLLGIGRFWES
+682 LRSYIGIGHVWS
-693 VVRALRRIDPAGGF
+693 ALLSMLRGIDPAAGF

-713 HRQLAKPAGA
+713 RQRLAKPAAA
-723 VCLAAWIS
+723 VCLAFWVS
-731 TSVFTVRTDELGV
+731 TSVFTIRTEEVGV
-744 IERFG
+744 VERFG
-749 RKVLPHREPGLHLKA
+749 RKLLPNREPGLNVKA
-764 PWPVDRLT
+764 PWPIDRLSR
-772 KVRAKQVRVVEIG
+772 VRARQVRVIEIG
-785 FRASEGGS
+785 FRTSEAAAFS
-793 FTEPPSYEWNIQH
+793 EPPSYEWNIQH
-806 RDGRIRLQDEETL
+806 RGGRIELEDEETL

-827 IEMTAVVHYDIVRP
+827 IEMTAVVHYDIERA
-841 DDYLFQHVDA
+841 DDYLFQQIDPEAV
-851 EQLIRAA
+851 IRSA
-858 SEAALRSVVNT
+858 SEAALRTAVNG
-869 VTLDALLT
+869 VSLDALLT
-877 TGRHKAELLAAKDLS
+877 TGRHATEERAAERLQ
-892 ARLDAYQA
+892 ARLESY
-900 GIRVLHIRFQDMHP
+900 GTGVRVLQVRFQDMHP

-945 QVALARGQGEALA
+945 QVALARGQGEALV
-958 QEAKGYLASRSERAV
+958 QEAKGYRASRSDMAR
-973 GDAARFQQ
+973 GDAARFEQ
-981 LESAYRTAPTAT
+981 LESAYRLAPGAT
-993 ATRLYLEAME
+993 STRLYLETME

-1009 KKLVIDTQGGRR
+1009 KKLIIDTSGGRR
-1021 NLWTVDDGVLV
+1021 TLWTMDEGVMV
-1032 APPGARMQQPP
+1032 APPGAQLQQPP
-1043 PPFEMP
+1043 PPFEP
-1049 QPGE
+1049 TGFGE

>member
-1 MPTSDSESARAL
+1 M
-13 RNRRTSDFRLAL
+13 
-25 PPWITTCSLCY
+25 
-36 VDLPVHVVS
+36 HVVS

-55 ERIKYVGFT
+55 EQIKYVGFT
-64 AVVGILLLLNLVGV
+64 AVVGVLLLLNLLGI
-78 FDSVFGIDT
+78 FDTFAGLDT
-87 AIFLAVLAG
+87 AIFLALLAG

-111 ISADLAIVIAAIAA
+111 ISADLAIVIAAAAA

-157 AIHRFVDQLPHQAR
+157 AIHRFVEQLPHHAR
-171 VLRDGAEVEV
+171 VIRDGKEVEV

-186 VPGDIIVVRAGE
+186 VAGDLVAVRAGE
-198 RIAADG
+198 RISADG
-204 IVDKGES
+204 IVEHGES

-217 ITGESVPRDKSWGDE
+217 ITGESVPRDKTAGDE
-232 VFSGTVNTHG
+232 VFSGTVNRHG

-289 ILLAAGV
+289 ILLAAGAV
-296 TYFLSSD
+296 YFLSSD
-303 SDTTERVR
+303 VETAERVR
-311 RAVTVL
+311 RAVAVL

-352 VQKASEIDT
+352 VQKAAEIDT

-368 TLTTGAFEI
+368 TLTTGEFEI
-377 VEILVAPGRT
+377 VEVIAAEGHTDER
-387 KEEVLALGAT
+387 VLTLGAT
-397 AEASSDHPLARVI
+397 AEAGSDHPLANVI
-410 VQSAEQ
+410 VRSAEA
-416 RGIAIEESQDAQI
+416 RGLPFEESRDARI

-436 CFLDGRVVRAGNE
+436 CACNGRIVRAGNE
-449 AFLSD
+449 AFLSEA
-454 NGIEGLHDYLG
+454 GIEGLQPYLE
-465 AADSAGATPV
+465 AADRAGATPV
-475 LVASGNAFVGAILL
+475 LVADGDRFAGAILL
-489 RDTPRQGAHDA
+489 RDTPKPGAHDA
-500 IHEIEGLGIPNVIL
+500 IHEIEDLGLSNVIL
-514 LTGDRRKAADAMAR
+514 LTGDRRKAADAMAK
-528 VVGITHVEAELLPEQ
+528 VVGISHVEAELLPEQ

-551 QVQGRKVAMIGDG
+551 QIQGRKVAMIGDG

-577 VAISGSGAD
+577 IAISGSGAD

-596 LNPEIG
+596 LNAQIG

-610 SRNAVT
+610 SRRAVT

-634 YIAGKGWMG
+634 YVAGKGWMG

-662 VRLLRVERA
+662 VRLLRVERP
-671 AGQVSRWQRVW
+671 AGHVSKWQRLWEFVGLKRVW
-682 DLLGIGRFWES
+682 AGLLDVLS
-693 VVRALRRIDPAGGF
+693 RIDPASGF

-713 HRQLAKPAGA
+713 RRRLAKPAGA
-723 VCLAAWIS
+723 ALLAAWVS
-731 TSVFTVRTDELGV
+731 TSGFIIDTEEVGV

-749 RKVLPHREPGLHLKA
+749 RKVLPHREPGLHLKL
-764 PWPVDRLT
+764 PWPIDRLT
-772 KVRAKQVRVVEIG
+772 RIRAKQVRVIEIG
-785 FRASEGGS
+785 FRTSPATTFS
-793 FTEPPSYEWNIQH
+793 EPPAYEWNLQH
-806 RDGRIRLQDEETL
+806 RDGRIQLRDEETL

-827 IEMTAVVHYDIVRP
+827 IEMTAVVHYEIERP
-841 DDYLFQHVDA
+841 DDYLFRQVDA
-851 EQLIRAA
+851 EATIRAA

-869 VTLDALLT
+869 MHLDALLT
-877 TGRHKAELLAAKDLS
+877 AGRREAEKLAAKRMNDMLG
-892 ARLDAYQA
+892 DYEA
-900 GIRVLHIRFQDMHP
+900 GVRVLQIHIQDMHP

-932 SRMIN
+932 NRMIN

-945 QVALARGQGEALA
+945 QVALARGQGEALV
-958 QEAKGYLASRSERAV
+958 QEAKGYRVSRSDRAG
-973 GDAARFQQ
+973 GDAARFTQ
-981 LESAYRTAPTAT
+981 LEGAYRSAPESTS
-993 ATRLYLEAME
+993 TRLYLEAME

-1009 KKLVIDTQGGRR
+1009 EKLVIDSQGGKRT
-1021 NLWTVDDGVLV
+1021 LWTMDDGVLV
-1032 APPGARMQQPP
+1032 APPGSQMQQPP
-1043 PPFEMP
+1043 PPFELP
-1049 QPGE
+1049 ETGE

>member
-1 MPTSDSESARAL
+1 M
-13 RNRRTSDFRLAL
+13 
-25 PPWITTCSLCY
+25 
-36 VDLPVHVVS
+36 HVVS

-55 ERIKYVGFT
+55 ERVKYVGFT
-64 AVVGILLLLNLVGV
+64 AAVGALLLLNLFGV
-78 FDSVFGIDT
+78 FDSIFGIDT

-96 YKTFYRAISELLDRK
+96 YKTFYRAIAELLDRK
-111 ISADLAIVIAAIAA
+111 ISADLAIVIAALAA
-125 LAIGE
+125 IAIGE

-157 AIHRFVDQLPHQAR
+157 AIHRFVDQLPHHAR
-171 VLRDGAEVEV
+171 ILRDGEEVEV

-186 VPGDIIVVRAGE
+186 SPGDVAVIRAGE
-198 RIAADG
+198 RISADG
-204 IVDKGES
+204 VVARGES

-217 ITGESVPRDKSWGDE
+217 ITGESVPRDKTIGDE
-232 VFSGTVNTHG
+232 VFSGTVNGHG
-242 LLHVRVTHAGDE
+242 LLHVRVTHAGEE

-262 LVEEARDHRT
+262 LVEDAREHRT

-289 ILLAAGV
+289 ILLAAAAV
-296 TYFLSSD
+296 YFLSGD
-303 SDTTERVR
+303 VENAERVR
-311 RAVTVL
+311 RAVAVL

-361 VVFDKTG
+361 IVFDKTG

-377 VEILVAPGRT
+377 VEILPAAGYG
-387 KEEVLALGAT
+387 EQEVLALGAT
-397 AEASSDHPLARVI
+397 AEASSDHPLAKVI
-410 VQSAEQ
+410 VRAAAE
-416 RGIAIEESQDAQI
+416 RGIPLGATEDAQI

-436 CFLDGRVVRAGNE
+436 CRHAGSIVRAGNG
-449 AFLSD
+449 AFLD
-454 NGIEGLHDYLG
+454 ENGIGGLEEHLG
-465 AADSAGATPV
+465 AADRAGATPV
-475 LVASGNAFVGAILL
+475 LVASDREFVGSILL
-489 RDTPRQGAHDA
+489 RDTPREGAHRA
-500 IHEIEGLGIPNVIL
+500 VHEIEDLGISNVIL

-543 KLDRIKQL
+543 KLDRIRQL

-577 VAISGSGAD
+577 IAISGSGAD

-596 LNPEIG
+596 LNSQIG

-610 SRNAVT
+610 SRKAVA

-634 YIAGKGWMG
+634 YVAGKGWMG

-662 VRLLRVERA
+662 VRLLRVERE
-671 AGQVSRWQRVW
+671 GGTVSRWRRLWEEFGGGRSW
-682 DLLGIGRFWES
+682 DALLRL
-693 VVRALRRIDPAGGF
+693 LRGIDPAAGF

-713 HRQLAKPAGA
+713 RRRLARPAAAAG
-723 VCLAAWIS
+723 LALWLS
-731 TSVFTVRTDELGV
+731 TALFLVGTDELGV

-749 RKVLPHREPGLHLKA
+749 RKTLPYREPGLQLKL
-764 PWPVDRLT
+764 PWPIDRLT
-772 KVRAKQVRVVEIG
+772 RLQARQVRVVEVG
-785 FRASEGGS
+785 FRTVEDAGISQ
-793 FTEPPSYEWNIQH
+793 PPSYEWNLQH
-806 RDGRIRLQDEETL
+806 RDGRIQRNDEESL

-827 IEMTAVVHYDIVRP
+827 IEMTAAVHYDVERP
-841 DDYLFQHVDA
+841 DDYLFEHVDPEA
-851 EQLIRAA
+851 VVRAA
-858 SEAALRSVVNT
+858 AEAALRAVVNT
-869 VTLDALLT
+869 IPLDALLT
-877 TGRHKAELLAAKDLS
+877 TGRRDAETLAAEKLS
-892 ARLDAYQA
+892 ARLNGYRA
-900 GIRVLHIRFQDMHP
+900 GVRILHVRFQDMHP

-932 SRMIN
+932 NRMIN
-937 EAEGYANE
+937 EAEGYGNE
-945 QVALARGQGEALA
+945 QVALARGEAA
-958 QEAKGYLASRSERAV
+958 AQIQEAEGFKMSRTARAA
-973 GDAARFQQ
+973 GDADRFLQV
-981 LESAYRTAPTAT
+981 EAAYRLAPAAT
-993 ATRLYLEAME
+993 STRLYLETME
-1003 EILPGR
+1003 EVLPGR
-1009 KKLVIDTQGGRR
+1009 KKLVIDAQGGRR
-1021 NLWTVDDGVLV
+1021 TLWTLDDGLQL
-1032 APPGARMQQPP
+1032 APPGAQMQQPP
-1043 PPFEMP
+1043 PPFEVP
-1049 QPGE
+1049 EIGE